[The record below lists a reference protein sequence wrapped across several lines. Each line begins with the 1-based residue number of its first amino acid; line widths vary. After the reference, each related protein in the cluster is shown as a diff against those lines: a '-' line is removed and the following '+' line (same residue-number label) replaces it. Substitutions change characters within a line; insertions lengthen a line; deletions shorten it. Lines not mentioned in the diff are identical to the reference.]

1 MCSIAPIRR
10 AAGMTMAVIAVLAG
24 GQAIPALAETADG
37 GLATDWIEG
46 HASRVR
52 MIAGR
57 GSTAAAGQSAGII
70 AGVEIVLQPGW
81 KTYWRFPGEAGGVPP
96 DFDWSKSKNV
106 ADAKVVFPAP
116 KRLTDETGDSIG
128 YKDGVV
134 LPVIVTPEDTSKPV
148 ELALDFAFGVC
159 RDICIPAE
167 ASMALDVPLSAPP
180 GVPEVIEKALEH
192 APRAVSQ
199 KRPGDPELT
208 AHEIVLT
215 GKAPHIVIDVDFGA
229 KSEKGDVFGEAP
241 GGLYLPMAR
250 RVAGPGAK
258 AGSAR
263 FEIDLAQTL
272 DLDDLKGKTIRL
284 TLVGAEGQSERELL
298 LK

>member
-1 MCSIAPIRR
+1 MA
-10 AAGMTMAVIAVLAG
+10 MAVLAALAG
-24 GQAIPALAETADG
+24 GQAIPAVAETAES
-37 GLATDWIEG
+37 GLKTEWIDG

-57 GSTAAAGQSAGII
+57 SSKTVAGQSAGII

-106 ADAKVVFPAP
+106 ADARVVFPAP

-128 YKDGVV
+128 YKDGIV

-167 ASMALDVPLSAPP
+167 ASLSL
-180 GVPEVIEKALEH
+180 GVPQGVAAELPEEIEKALEH

-199 KRPGDPELT
+199 KRPGDPELA

-215 GKAPHIVIDVDFGA
+215 GKTPRIVLDVDFGA
-229 KSEKGDVFGEAP
+229 KAEEGDVFGEAP

-250 RVAGPGAK
+250 RVAGSGAR